1 MGLAFSLIR
10 GYIAAYRNGT
20 SVAKRDQGSGTLVE
34 SELGNI
40 LKTAAVFFC
49 IRLLLRCIIF
59 LGWGPLVLRN
69 RPEGEPA
76 DRRGRRRALEEP
88 PPTPHRERR
97 GEGDSPSF
105 TPRLDPIKEEDEGLA
120 SDEGDGGRRAPSSG
134 VRRRLRKRRR

>member
-76 DRRGRRRALEEP
+76 DRRGRRRALEETVDSSSESPASEVPSP
-88 PPTPHRERR
+88 PPRK
-97 GEGDSPSF
+97 
-105 TPRLDPIKEEDEGLA
+105 IKKKED
-120 SDEGDGGRRAPSSG
+120 
-134 VRRRLRKRRR
+134 